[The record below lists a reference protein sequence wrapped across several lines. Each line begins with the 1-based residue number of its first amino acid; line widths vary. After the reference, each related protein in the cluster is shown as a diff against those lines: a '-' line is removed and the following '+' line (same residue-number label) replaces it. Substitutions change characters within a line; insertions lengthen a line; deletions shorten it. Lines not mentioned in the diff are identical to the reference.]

1 MDYYFRVLKIKSNII
16 EFLAFS
22 SLPCHITLKTVKLR
36 YILNGKMF
44 ETVSKHMLPVLNN
57 VYDTTNLKKFSPIE
71 LGNSEIIKTGLV
83 MQ

>member
-1 MDYYFRVLKIKSNII
+1 
-16 EFLAFS
+16 
-22 SLPCHITLKTVKLR
+22 
-36 YILNGKMF
+36 MF